1 MQRMRITMNS
11 LRCLAAGC
19 AVAAAFFFSR
29 PAAAQTAGGERPTR
43 ILFLFD
49 ASQSMFAKWQSDT
62 KFEVAKKLLSEIIDS
77 LQRIDNLELA
87 LRVYGHQKPYP
98 PQDCDD
104 TKLEIPFGRFNGY
117 DIKRKLASLTPS
129 GTTPIAL
136 SLEAC
141 GRDFPGRQGRNIIIL
156 ITDGI
161 EECNGDPCAVSA
173 ALQKQGIVLKPFV
186 IGLGMNKEFAREF
199 ECVGNY
205 FDAAEEQSFKNILGV
220 VISQA
225 LNNTSLQVNLLD
237 IKGNPTETNVGMTLY
252 DQHTGAIRYNFVHTM
267 NAKGL
272 PDTLRI
278 DPLATYRLVVHTLPP
293 VTLQNMKANPGK
305 HTVVGV
311 DAPQG
316 SLFLKLEGSR
326 EYKDLRAI
334 VRKKGSLQTLYA
346 QAFNTTEKYI
356 VGRYDLEVL
365 TLPRMYIADV
375 DISQSKT
382 TTVEIPKPGIVT
394 IIANNPGVSDLYVET
409 DNRLEWI
416 HSLDETLTRESVTLQ
431 PGKYRVIYRAKNARE
446 SIYTVD
452 KEFRVTSGSSS
463 TVTVY

>member
-1 MQRMRITMNS
+1 MTARIEPPATARLRGMFRRITV
-11 LRCLAAGC
+11 LA
-19 AVAAAFFFSR
+19 VFLF
-29 PAAAQTAGGERPTR
+29 PVLKAAAQAGNAERPTR

-62 KFEVAKKLLSEIIDS
+62 KFEVAKDLLTDIIDS
-77 LQRIDNLELA
+77 LQRLDNLELA

-117 DIKRKLASLTPS
+117 DIKKKLNGITPS

-141 GRDFPGRQGRNIIIL
+141 GSDFPGTMGRNIIIL

-173 ALQKQGIVLKPFV
+173 QLQKRGIVLKPFV

-205 FDAAEEQSFKNILGV
+205 YDAAEESSFKNILGV

-237 IKGNPTETNVGMTLY
+237 INGDPTETNVGMTLY

-267 NAKGL
+267 NAKGF

-293 VTLQNMKANPGK
+293 VILENMRATPGK

-326 EYKDLRAI
+326 EYKDLKAI
-334 VRKKGSLQTLYA
+334 VRRTGSMKTLYA
-346 QAFNTTEKYI
+346 QSFNTSEK
-356 VGRYDLEVL
+356 
-365 TLPRMYIADV
+365 
-375 DISQSKT
+375 
-382 TTVEIPKPGIVT
+382 
-394 IIANNPGVSDLYVET
+394 
-409 DNRLEWI
+409 
-416 HSLDETLTRESVTLQ
+416 
-431 PGKYRVIYRAKNARE
+431 
-446 SIYTVD
+446 
-452 KEFRVTSGSSS
+452 
-463 TVTVY
+463 